1 MFRLQIEL
9 PENISN
15 MEVDCIKKKIEDVT
29 GYEVDVMEVTEVARI
44 DKLKSN

>member
-9 PENISN
+9 PENLSN

-29 GYEVDVMEVTEVARI
+29 GYEVDVVEVTEVTRD
-44 DKLKSN
+44 DK

>member
-9 PENISN
+9 PENLSN

-29 GYEVDVMEVTEVARI
+29 GYKVDVVEITEVARI
-44 DKLKSN
+44 DK

>member
-9 PENISN
+9 PDNLSN

-29 GYEVDVMEVTEVARI
+29 GYKVDVVEITEVARV
-44 DKLKSN
+44 DKE

>member
-9 PENISN
+9 PENLSN

-29 GYEVDVMEVTEVARI
+29 GHKVDVVEITEVARI
-44 DKLKSN
+44 DK